1 MLDAVAALVP
11 AMQGRA
17 GVLDETEAFPDAD
30 IAALQHAGVL
40 VGFPRDPAA
49 LFRLLRLLGQGN
61 PAIGRLVEDHVNAW
75 LLIDSYATA
84 RQAASW
90 RSRQ

>member
-11 AMQGRA
+11 AMRGWACVR
-17 GVLDETEAFPDAD
+17 DETEPFPDATITALRHTD
-30 IAALQHAGVL
+30 VLAA
-40 VGFPRDPAA
+40 FPRDPAA